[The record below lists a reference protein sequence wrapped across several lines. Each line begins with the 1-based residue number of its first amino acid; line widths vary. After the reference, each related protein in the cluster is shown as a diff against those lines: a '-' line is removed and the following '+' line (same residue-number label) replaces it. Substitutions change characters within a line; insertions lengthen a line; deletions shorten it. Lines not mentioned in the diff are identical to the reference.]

1 LDDSEYDGIFFT
13 PAEEDGSLKIEY
25 FTLNDEYRGKPI
37 ESTVVGHKY
46 YIAFFKVVEE
56 GMVTFDENFEA
67 IFADPTVYV
76 ESLAGHNL
84 YGAVVRKTAKSGKFW
99 ENYLTTVKKLDTM
112 TPNVKST

>member
-13 PAEEDGSLKIEY
+13 PGEEEGALKIEY
-25 FTLNDEYRGKPI
+25 FILNDEYKCKPI

-46 YIAFFKVVEE
+46 HIAFFKLIEE
-56 GMVTFDENFEA
+56 GVVTFDEHFEA

-76 ESLAGHNL
+76 ENLAGHNI
-84 YGAVVRKTAKSGKFW
+84 YGTVLRKTEKSGKFW
-99 ENYLTTVKKLDTM
+99 ENYLTTIKNADTM